1 MKILESSRS
10 ILLALGFPESLPE
23 YHHYRGPRKFTHGPA
38 IFPISEAYRT
48 IGIRA
53 AKTDSMTPGA
63 IVFDQGDARSTLKP
77 LIVEQDRDFTAAA
90 TAWLAAAK
98 ADADKIKAD
107 HDARHAEAE
116 KIQGRTAAEKAEI
129 ESIIGVEIPMI
140 RYNSAIAI
148 ATEAGTGRIEYVE
161 LVVKIYGT
169 PAEIGRKINLLRSIK
184 GRTEA
189 EQNEIVDQAVGGV
202 R

>member
-1 MKILESSRS
+1 MKILPSSRS

-23 YHHYRGPRKFTHGPA
+23 FHHYRGPRKFTHGPA

-90 TAWLAAAK
+90 AAWLASAK
-98 ADADKIKAD
+98 ADADKITAE
-107 HDARHAEAE
+107 HEARHAEVE
-116 KIQGRTAAEKAEI
+116 KILARTAAEKAEI
-129 ESIIGVEIPMI
+129 EAIIGGEIPMI
-140 RYNSAIAI
+140 RYNSAI
-148 ATEAGTGRIEYVE
+148 TTDGPTGRIEYVE
-161 LVVKIYGT
+161 LVVKIHGT

-184 GRTEA
+184 GRTDA
-189 EQNEIVDQAVGGV
+189 EQNAIVEAAVGFSV
-202 R
+202 